1 VNKFFQKKPKI
12 LSPRVVVRP
21 HTSWP
26 YRLVAIVIS
35 CLLLLLLSWGMYEA
49 GSQSANTQNN
59 NMVQEKLE
67 HLYDP
72 GTCRQTKKQKLCAQI
87 GDLIQQLQISNTAN
101 KNLAKQVKLL
111 ANEND
116 HLKEK
121 LVFFQHL
128 MSGNTKDSISIYQFS
143 LKETQTPG
151 KYRYTLTLIQG
162 GERPSDFKGNLRFQV
177 KLLQNDRSKT
187 IPLINKNSTQDF
199 PINFKF
205 FHRLEESFKAPTDI
219 IVESLQVQLYESNNS
234 KAILTQTV
242 QPAL

>member
-1 VNKFFQKKPKI
+1 
-12 LSPRVVVRP
+12 
-21 HTSWP
+21 
-26 YRLVAIVIS
+26 
-35 CLLLLLLSWGMYEA
+35 MYEA
-49 GSQSANTQNN
+49 GSQSGNTQNN
-59 NMVQEKLE
+59 NRVQEKLE

-128 MSGNTKDSISIYQFS
+128 MSGNTKDNISIYQFS

-162 GERPSDFKGNLRFQV
+162 GERPSDFKGSLRFQV

-199 PINFKF
+199 PVNFKF